1 MKVNILGTD
10 YEIIIG
16 NEEDYP
22 RLRQVDGYTDTS
34 IKKLVILDVGTIKD
48 CDGNIKDLTSYQHK
62 VTRHEIIHA
71 FFYESGLWVNSN
83 DVEQWAMNE
92 EMVDWLAIQ
101 IPKIYKTFKEVGCL
115 L

>member
-48 CDGNIKDLTSYQHK
+48 LSLIHISEP
-62 VTRHEIIHA
+62 TRP
-71 FFYESGLWVNSN
+71 Y
-83 DVEQWAMNE
+83 
-92 EMVDWLAIQ
+92 
-101 IPKIYKTFKEVGCL
+101 
-115 L
+115 

>member
-34 IKKLVILDVGTIKD
+34 IKKLVILDVGTI
-48 CDGNIKDLTSYQHK
+48 
-62 VTRHEIIHA
+62 
-71 FFYESGLWVNSN
+71 
-83 DVEQWAMNE
+83 
-92 EMVDWLAIQ
+92 
-101 IPKIYKTFKEVGCL
+101 
-115 L
+115 

>member
-48 CDGNIKDLTSYQHK
+48 CDGNITVSYTHLTLPTK
-62 VTRHEIIHA
+62 A
-71 FFYESGLWVNSN
+71 
-83 DVEQWAMNE
+83 
-92 EMVDWLAIQ
+92 
-101 IPKIYKTFKEVGCL
+101 EV
-115 L
+115 